1 MTKVG
6 ILTIIGLI
14 FCAFQFHRSDFSGRW
29 KLDLKKSKD
38 LPQTFKSLDAFTME
52 IVQTQDSMTELR
64 RMKGAG
70 QAVDL
75 PPTIYRFDGSEVYRE
90 DSLRGSKR
98 WIKSTWT
105 TNGQKL
111 IVTSRVSLRQRAG
124 EQRYTETEVWEYGKR
139 NSLLV
144 LITQKFE
151 NDDSTHSEER
161 IFTRM
166 K

>member
-1 MTKVG
+1 
-6 ILTIIGLI
+6 
-14 FCAFQFHRSDFSGRW
+14 
-29 KLDLKKSKD
+29 
-38 LPQTFKSLDAFTME
+38 
-52 IVQTQDSMTELR
+52 
-64 RMKGAG
+64 MKGAG
-70 QAVDL
+70 QVVDL